1 MLENLAKVEEL
12 CTSLSFYFSK
22 IYDIEDSFD
31 KRSKYACI
39 SKQIVFLAIQRAK
52 LLLSAVEKRIH
63 IMNENDILTEKIP
76 DGSIAKLIKMVND
89 AENAYNSGR
98 YVGIVAGL
106 KDIGRNCSKIRN
118 ELLTLV
124 GT

>member
-1 MLENLAKVEEL
+1 
-12 CTSLSFYFSK
+12 
-22 IYDIEDSFD
+22 
-31 KRSKYACI
+31 
-39 SKQIVFLAIQRAK
+39 
-52 LLLSAVEKRIH
+52 
-63 IMNENDILTEKIP
+63 MNENDILTEKIP